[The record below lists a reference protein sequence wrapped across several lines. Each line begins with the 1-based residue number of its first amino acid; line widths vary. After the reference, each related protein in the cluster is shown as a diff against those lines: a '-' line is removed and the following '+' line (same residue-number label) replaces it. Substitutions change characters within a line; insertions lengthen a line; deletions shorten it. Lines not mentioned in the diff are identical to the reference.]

1 MPSNTHQNNI
11 TCQAC
16 SLIRPVN
23 TSISNRDAKQARQ
36 FTRTTRRRWC
46 SSQVPPPV
54 AWAAGGLSKT
64 VSPLKS
70 HACFPA
76 NTSKINVMNKIAP
89 APSPSSAF
97 FLFPRP
103 SLYSAGRLLMGL
115 WTPGGDQ
122 PPVYAA
128 ATTSASRHL
137 HLIRFIGVGRRRK
150 IYAIHAYATCKGKRR
165 RGRSLKRGG
174 EAERDRLDLR
184 PACLSEQGLSS
195 RRTTNNEGRRFLPSL
210 LHLHTPYTQVSIQR
224 GIAFGPI
231 YVDADSPRDAELHA
245 GFLPPSKGSLE
256 VH

>member
-16 SLIRPVN
+16 PLIRPAN
-23 TSISNRDAKQARQ
+23 TSISNRDTKQARQ

-46 SSQVPPPV
+46 SSQVPPSL

-64 VSPLKS
+64 AIEVPCLLPTN
-70 HACFPA
+70 A
-76 NTSKINVMNKIAP
+76 SKINVMNEIAP
-89 APSPSSAF
+89 HLPPSSASF
-97 FLFPRP
+97 PFPRP

-184 PACLSEQGLSS
+184 PACLSE
-195 RRTTNNEGRRFLPSL
+195 
-210 LHLHTPYTQVSIQR
+210 
-224 GIAFGPI
+224 
-231 YVDADSPRDAELHA
+231 
-245 GFLPPSKGSLE
+245 
-256 VH
+256 